1 MVKGN
6 IITVQSI
13 DRAQLDKGQVYLQLG
28 VVDVHLEFVQYA
40 LLVLQSWSL
49 LTKSHLLLRP
59 VDS

>member
-13 DRAQLDKGQVYLQLG
+13 DQVQLDKGQVYLQLG
-28 VVDVHLEFVQYA
+28 VGVHLEFAQYA

-59 VDS
+59 DS